1 MENIASS
8 PSGSFNSLF
17 DSEPVAARRT
27 APPIPGLFFPQNIR
41 IPPELANEL
50 MEQCMDLYFK
60 NPALNQVML
69 FERIPSSNA
78 FPPFLVSLLSTLESI
93 LQPVLPPHT
102 HTLLFPSQSAS
113 IRIRQVILNLYNPG
127 EGITP
132 HVDLLQR
139 FGDGILGISLG
150 SGCVMRFRKV
160 PPSSGLDSNSIALDN
175 DEYWDLY
182 LPERS
187 VLILSGE
194 ARYDWTHGIDAQ
206 MHDLVQC
213 EGDENEEPTM
223 IARGVRLSLTF
234 RWLLPGADIGGND
247 GNR

>member
-1 MENIASS
+1 MEDIIPS
-8 PSGSFNSLF
+8 PSGSFDSLF
-17 DSEPVAARRT
+17 DSEPAARRT
-27 APPIPGLFFPQNIR
+27 APPIPGLFFPPNIR
-41 IPPELANEL
+41 IPPELANKL

-60 NPALNQVML
+60 NPSLNQVML
-69 FERIPSSNA
+69 FERIPSSNG

-93 LQPVLPPHT
+93 LQPILPPDT
-102 HTLLFPSQSAS
+102 HSLLFPSQSTS
-113 IRIRQVILNLYNPG
+113 IRVRQVILNLYNPG

-139 FGDGILGISLG
+139 FGDGILGLSLG

-160 PPSSGLDSNSIALDN
+160 PPNSGLANSIPF

-187 VLILSGE
+187 LLILSGE

-213 EGDENEEPTM
+213 ERDENEEPTM
-223 IARGVRLSLTF
+223 IARGVGLSLTF

-247 GNR
+247 ND